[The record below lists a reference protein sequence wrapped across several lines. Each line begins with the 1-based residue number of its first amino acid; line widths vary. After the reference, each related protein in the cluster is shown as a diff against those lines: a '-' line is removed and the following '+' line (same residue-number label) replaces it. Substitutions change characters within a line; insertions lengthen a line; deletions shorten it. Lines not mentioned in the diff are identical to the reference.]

1 VAANLTGLLDHGRI
15 RLKKLTSQLAG
26 ETPNPSLYWDCGPQN
41 KSRGVGFNV
50 AYRFKSV
57 ASRNVRELPRKPVVL
72 DVFAGCGGLGAGLAK
87 AGFDVKYMVEYNK
100 TAAATLRSNFKG
112 GIVYEEDIKLFREK
126 VASGDPCYP
135 KRGDI
140 DHVHGSS
147 PCQGFSDA
155 NRNGGK
161 NDIKNNKLAY
171 DWFLFVK
178 QFLPRTAS
186 FENVSGILRSEN
198 VHYVERIVSD
208 LLALGYQVRVC
219 LVDAS
224 DYGVPQARSRVFL
237 FASLNDSKLAD
248 VPTPTHG
255 VEGKPKK
262 KTVEDAIGDFVDLPP
277 VHGSG
282 FVKLANNT
290 MVSDHLKQGT
300 AVKTECDQ
308 LKEDQQAG
316 TVIRRKQIRHYS
328 HHRGLTVRE
337 RARLQDFPDDYVFCG
352 SVGER
357 FDQIG
362 NAVPV
367 GLAYAVGKSLMES
380 HTQE

>member
-1 VAANLTGLLDHGRI
+1 
-15 RLKKLTSQLAG
+15 
-26 ETPNPSLYWDCGPQN
+26 
-41 KSRGVGFNV
+41 
-50 AYRFKSV
+50 
-57 ASRNVRELPRKPVVL
+57 
-72 DVFAGCGGLGAGLAK
+72 
-87 AGFDVKYMVEYNK
+87 
-100 TAAATLRSNFKG
+100 
-112 GIVYEEDIKLFREK
+112 
-126 VASGDPCYP
+126 
-135 KRGDI
+135 
-140 DHVHGSS
+140 
-147 PCQGFSDA
+147 
-155 NRNGGK
+155 
-161 NDIKNNKLAY
+161 
-171 DWFLFVK
+171 
-178 QFLPRTAS
+178 
-186 FENVSGILRSEN
+186 
-198 VHYVERIVSD
+198 
-208 LLALGYQVRVC
+208 
-219 LVDAS
+219 
-224 DYGVPQARSRVFL
+224 
-237 FASLNDSKLAD
+237 LAD